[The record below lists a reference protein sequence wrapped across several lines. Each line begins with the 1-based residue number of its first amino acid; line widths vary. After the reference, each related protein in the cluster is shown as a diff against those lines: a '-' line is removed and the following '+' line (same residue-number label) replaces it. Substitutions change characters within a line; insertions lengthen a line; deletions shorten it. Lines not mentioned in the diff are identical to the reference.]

1 MSQKKNNPF
10 QRVDVAKS
18 SIKKQQIVDGHVVR
32 KKRGRPRRPNMVK
45 KLIKVD
51 RVLYDRLS
59 ACAKSEHTT
68 IASLLSQGI
77 RKVLDA
83 HQ

>member
-1 MSQKKNNPF
+1 MTHKYNNPF
-10 QRVDVAKS
+10 QKVDVKKS
-18 SIKKQQIVDGHVVR
+18 SIKKQQVVDGQVVR
-32 KKRGRPRRPNMVK
+32 KKRGRPKRPNMVK

-77 RKVLDA
+77 RKVLEA